1 MEQND
6 HVLIIRAK
14 LYAENAAKTMV
25 EQLVSLGVSEREIEN
40 AIEHLRHEAQTKAI
54 SELSKRKRKN

>member
-1 MEQND
+1 MEQHD

-14 LYAENAAKTMV
+14 LNAENAAKTTV

-40 AIEHLRHEAQTKAI
+40 AIEHLRHEARTKAI

>member
-1 MEQND
+1 MERDDQ
-6 HVLIIRAK
+6 VIIIRAK

-25 EQLVSLGVSEREIEN
+25 EQLVSLGVSEREIAD